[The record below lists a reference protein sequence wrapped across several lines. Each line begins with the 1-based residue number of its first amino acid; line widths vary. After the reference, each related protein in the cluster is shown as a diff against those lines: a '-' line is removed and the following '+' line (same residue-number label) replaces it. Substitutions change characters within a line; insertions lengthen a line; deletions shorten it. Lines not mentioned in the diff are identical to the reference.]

1 MRLKGAVVAITGAS
15 SGSGEGSA
23 LAFAKKGAL
32 LALGAR
38 RLDRLNAVAEKCRE
52 NGSPDVSVRRLDVGR
67 RAEAQAFVAAALRDF
82 DRLDVLVNNA
92 GVGWMGRLHEM
103 PEEKVDELLATNLH
117 GVVATTRA
125 ALPIMLA
132 RRRGVIINVAS
143 IVGFRASP
151 YSAVYSAT
159 KHAVVGLSHALR
171 GELSGTGA
179 KVCVVYPG
187 VTATEFFD
195 STEAPVGP
203 QYSARWV
210 AHLIVRTARSPRR
223 DAIVLPLRLAQM
235 AEPFLG
241 GLMDHSIGEARRLR
255 SPHLGTT
262 RRPPPEG
269 RESLSPSGERVG
281 ERGVPW
287 HLPLPGRQQLL
298 QTVSVLDR
306 VVGVVV
312 VHDRVHLLR
321 DRK

>member
-1 MRLKGAVVAITGAS
+1 LVVRLKGAVVAITGAS
-15 SGSGEGSA
+15 SGIGEASA
-23 LAFAKKGAL
+23 LAFARKGAL

-38 RLDRLNAVAEKCRE
+38 RVDRLNAVAQKCRE
-52 NGSPDVSVRRLDVGR
+52 QGSPDVSVRRLDVGR

-103 PEEKVDELLATNLH
+103 PDEKVDELVATNMS
-117 GVVATTRA
+117 GVIATTQA
-125 ALPIMLA
+125 ALPAMIA

-143 IVGFRASP
+143 VVGFRASP

-159 KHAVVGLSHALR
+159 KHAIVGLSHALR
-171 GELSGTGA
+171 GELSGTGV

-203 QYSARWV
+203 QYPASWV
-210 AHLIVRTARSPRR
+210 ANLIVRTARFPRR

-241 GLMDHSIGEARRLR
+241 GLMDHSLGEARRLR
-255 SPHLGTT
+255 SPHLGGTGL
-262 RRPPPEG
+262 RPK
-269 RESLSPSGERVG
+269 
-281 ERGVPW
+281 
-287 HLPLPGRQQLL
+287 Q
-298 QTVSVLDR
+298 
-306 VVGVVV
+306 
-312 VHDRVHLLR
+312 
-321 DRK
+321 